1 MSLSLERTIDRH
13 LVEFV
18 ETLRKKGI
26 SISLGSTLEFGR
38 ALAETGINRRESVYW
53 SGRAT
58 LAIQPEDIEI
68 YDQVFDQH
76 WNRETP
82 QLEEVPDLN
91 PLTLLFDEP
100 SELPEAEEEPT
111 GITEEAINVRY
122 SRTEILAGKDFAKC
136 TEEELEELYKV
147 MRQLRLHG
155 QNKRSRRL
163 KTSRNG
169 RYLDLRRTMK
179 AALRIGGDPI
189 QLFFQN
195 PGERPRR
202 LVLLLDVSG
211 SMETYARS
219 LIRFVHAAIAGRNQV
234 EAFTLGTRLTRLTRE
249 LSSRDPDVALSR
261 AAQTVP
267 DWSGGTRLGEGL
279 RLFNDEW
286 GIRGMAR
293 GATVVI
299 LSDGWDRGETEILE
313 EQMER
318 LSRVSHQIVWV
329 NPLKATPGYEPLA
342 KGMSA
347 ALPYIDH
354 FLAGHN
360 LVSLQ
365 TLTKVISE

>member
-18 ETLRKKGI
+18 EALRKKGI

-76 WNRETP
+76 WNRGIP

-122 SRTEILAGKDFAKC
+122 SRTEILAGKDFGKC

-169 RYLDLRRTMK
+169 RYLDCLLYTS
-179 AALRIGGDPI
+179 PS
-189 QLFFQN
+189 
-195 PGERPRR
+195 PR
-202 LVLLLDVSG
+202 DS
-211 SMETYARS
+211 
-219 LIRFVHAAIAGRNQV
+219 
-234 EAFTLGTRLTRLTRE
+234 
-249 LSSRDPDVALSR
+249 
-261 AAQTVP
+261 
-267 DWSGGTRLGEGL
+267 
-279 RLFNDEW
+279 
-286 GIRGMAR
+286 
-293 GATVVI
+293 
-299 LSDGWDRGETEILE
+299 
-313 EQMER
+313 
-318 LSRVSHQIVWV
+318 
-329 NPLKATPGYEPLA
+329 
-342 KGMSA
+342 
-347 ALPYIDH
+347 
-354 FLAGHN
+354 
-360 LVSLQ
+360 
-365 TLTKVISE
+365 

>member
-1 MSLSLERTIDRH
+1 MSVFLERTIDRH
-13 LVEFV
+13 FVEFV
-18 ETLRKKGI
+18 DELRKEGI
-26 SISLGSTLEFGR
+26 SVPLGATLEFGK
-38 ALAETGINRRESVYW
+38 ALVEIGVDRREKVYW

-58 LAIQPEDIEI
+58 LAIQPEEIPI
-68 YDQVFDQH
+68 YDAVFNQH
-76 WNRETP
+76 WYQGIP
-82 QLEEVPDLN
+82 KLQEVPDLK
-91 PLTLLFDEP
+91 PLTLLLDEP
-100 SELPEAEEEPT
+100 DEAPEDEEK
-111 GITEEAINVRY
+111 TEQIAQDAINVRY
-122 SRTEILAGKDFAKC
+122 SRTEVLVKKDFAECSDK
-136 TEEELEELYKV
+136 ELEELYEIMKH
-147 MRQLRLHG
+147 LRLHG
-155 QNKRSRRL
+155 KTKRSRRL
-163 KTSRNG
+163 QKARDG
-169 RYLDLRRTMK
+169 RYLDFRRTAK
-179 AALRIGGDPI
+179 YALRLGGDPI
-189 QLFFQN
+189 QLFFRN

-249 LSSRDPDVALSR
+249 LSNRDPDVALNR
-261 AAQTVP
+261 AAKTVP

-347 ALPYIDH
+347 ALPYVDE
-354 FLAGHN
+354 FLDGHN
-360 LVSLQ
+360 LDSLQ
-365 TLTKVISE
+365 MLAKVVSE